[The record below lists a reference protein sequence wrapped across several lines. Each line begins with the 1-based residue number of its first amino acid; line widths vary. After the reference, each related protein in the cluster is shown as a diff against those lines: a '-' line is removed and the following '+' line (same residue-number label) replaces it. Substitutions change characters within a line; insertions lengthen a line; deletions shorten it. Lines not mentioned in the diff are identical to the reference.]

1 MKCGK
6 IAAAVLA
13 ASLLTGAAF
22 AMDKPVLLSDQGSF
36 EAGGTVVTTPGTF
49 DNNHPL
55 NQAGQTLHGDHA
67 YVFYQKPAKA
77 HKNSIVFLHGHG
89 QSGKTW
95 ETTPDGRDGFQNIF
109 LEKGYNT
116 YVVDQPR
123 RGKAGQS
130 TNTDIPKDSN
140 VTLDQFWFNNFR
152 IGHYPKPYDNAQVPR
167 DAASQDQFLRM
178 MTPDTGAF
186 DANVVSDAMAAVLE
200 KSGPAMLITHS
211 QGGGLGWLTAIKSR
225 NVQGIVSLEPG
236 SGFLFP
242 EGETPEAEST
252 ISPLGPLKA
261 ETIPQADF
269 EKLTKFPILILYGD
283 HIPSQPSKNW
293 NEDTWRIRLNMARKW
308 AETVNRHGGDA
319 QVIYLPD
326 IGIYGNTHFIMS
338 DLNNKQIA
346 NLIGNWFHQ
355 KKLDK

>member
-109 LEKGYNT
+109 LEKGIIPT
-116 YVVDQPR
+116 SSTS
-123 RGKAGQS
+123 RGGR
-130 TNTDIPKDSN
+130 P
-140 VTLDQFWFNNFR
+140 
-152 IGHYPKPYDNAQVPR
+152 
-167 DAASQDQFLRM
+167 ASR
-178 MTPDTGAF
+178 
-186 DANVVSDAMAAVLE
+186 
-200 KSGPAMLITHS
+200 
-211 QGGGLGWLTAIKSR
+211 
-225 NVQGIVSLEPG
+225 
-236 SGFLFP
+236 
-242 EGETPEAEST
+242 
-252 ISPLGPLKA
+252 
-261 ETIPQADF
+261 
-269 EKLTKFPILILYGD
+269 
-283 HIPSQPSKNW
+283 
-293 NEDTWRIRLNMARKW
+293 RIRIFQRIPMSHWTNSGSIISASAITR
-308 AETVNRHGGDA
+308 NRM
-319 QVIYLPD
+319 
-326 IGIYGNTHFIMS
+326 IMPRCRGMQLHRTS
-338 DLNNKQIA
+338 SC
-346 NLIGNWFHQ
+346 G
-355 KKLDK
+355 